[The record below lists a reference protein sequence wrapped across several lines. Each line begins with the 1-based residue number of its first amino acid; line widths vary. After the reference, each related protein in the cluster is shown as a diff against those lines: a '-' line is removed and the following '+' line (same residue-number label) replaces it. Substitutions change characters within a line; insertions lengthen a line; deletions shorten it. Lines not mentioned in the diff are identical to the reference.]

1 MFNEIVDKLSQLS
14 QVRLMI
20 LGGSR
25 ATGISDRQSDFDL
38 YVYCDQPIPLQ
49 QRKEIL
55 QDYFKYVE
63 FANDFWEE
71 EDDGILLDG
80 FEMEIIYRPHSFIKE
95 QYEKTFIRKEVSYGY
110 STCMIYNL
118 LRSKILVDK
127 QSDIEW
133 FRNIAQIYPDDLRK
147 KIILGNASLIYNQM
161 PSLSFQLMK
170 AIRRQDTIS
179 VQHRTT
185 EFIALMFDVLFAA
198 NRMFHPGEKR
208 LTEALERM
216 GLIPDHF
223 KEDLKQLVLIQ
234 SVSKE
239 DAISLVK
246 VMGERMN
253 SFIKL
258 LIPDYEISNYNEY
271 K

>member
-1 MFNEIVDKLSQLS
+1 MFSEIVERLEQMN
-14 QVRLMI
+14 QVRLIM

-25 ATGISDRQSDFDL
+25 ATGIHDRQSDFDV
-38 YVYCDQPIPLQ
+38 YVYCDDPIPLQ
-49 QRKEIL
+49 QRKDAL
-55 QDYFKYVE
+55 GSYFKYVE
-63 FANDFWEE
+63 FANELWEE

-80 FEMEIIYRPHSFIKE
+80 SEIEIIYRSHSFIKE
-95 QYEKTFIRKEVSYGY
+95 QYEKTFIRKEISFGY
-110 STCMIYNL
+110 STCMIFNL

-133 FRNIAQIYPDDLRK
+133 FRSIAVIYPDDLRK

-161 PSLSFQLMK
+161 PSLSFQLIK
-170 AIRRQDTIS
+170 AIKRKDVVSI
-179 VQHRTT
+179 QHRTT
-185 EFIALMFDVLFAA
+185 ELMALMFDVLFAA

-234 SVSKE
+234 SASSE
-239 DAISLVK
+239 DAITLVRI
-246 VMGERMN
+246 MGERMN
-253 SFIKL
+253 AFIKL
-258 LIPDYEISNYNEY
+258 LIPEY
-271 K
+271 KMSEYIRFK